1 MRKNVTWCA
10 VLLGLVVILSCEEER
25 SECTH
30 AKNIG
35 VEAGCYDLALGL
47 TLVALDINPD
57 YNNLA
62 WEIQVLSDL
71 TTGWTPNDIRII
83 ESGHETFTIPD
94 SVLLDNIHVM
104 ARVRTDCGGWY
115 LYSKYFSFIR
125 VNAANCTVWEQNEI

>member
-1 MRKNVTWCA
+1 MRKNVTCCG
-10 VLLGLVVILSCEEER
+10 VLLGVLFILSCEEER

-30 AKNIG
+30 AKHIS
-35 VEAGCYDLALGL
+35 VEAGCYDPALGL

>member
-1 MRKNVTWCA
+1 MRKNVTRYA
-10 VLLGLVVILSCEEER
+10 VLLGLVSLLSCGEER

-30 AKNIG
+30 AKQID
-35 VEAGCYDLALGL
+35 VDAGCYNPALGL
-47 TLVALDINPD
+47 ALVALDINPD

-62 WEIQVLSDL
+62 WEIQLLSDL
-71 TTGWTPNDIRII
+71 TTGLTTNDIQII

-94 SVLLDNIHVM
+94 SVLLDHVRIK

-125 VNAANCTVWEQNEI
+125 VSAANCTLWEQNDI

>member
-35 VEAGCYDLALGL
+35 VEAGCYDPALGL

-62 WEIQVLSDL
+62 WEIQVLSDS
-71 TTGWTPNDIRII
+71 TTGPNDIQII
-83 ESGHETFTIPD
+83 ESGHETFSIPD

-125 VNAANCTVWEQNEI
+125 VNADNCTVWEQNEI